1 MVLFLLRL
9 YAMPAWLS
17 PRVRLGVTASLIV
30 LIACA
35 LLLTPHLFHDDD
47 PDAPGS
53 LTTES
58 ASIDLPPASLP
69 SSTLPVLPRLVTSPA
84 IDNPAPGA
92 LPPLHSPSPA
102 TGADGTEG
110 GSDSSADTAPD
121 IVLDWLAQNPL
132 ADQGI
137 ALPSSDCVDCD
148 STPRQVARLSTAN
161 GPLFALGPGGGGG
174 GGGGGSFASGL
185 SAGTSGL
192 VDTSTPTNQ
201 GSGPRDRGVSTPP
214 VDGGSPG
221 GPNPPGNPP
230 GQPIGPTGPNGPKG
244 PEGPGD
250 PNDPENP
257 DGPGPHDPPVAQVPE
272 PSSLIVAGAGALSFM
287 IRARLARK
295 RRG

>member
-1 MVLFLLRL
+1 
-9 YAMPAWLS
+9 MPAWLS

-35 LLLTPHLFHDDD
+35 LLLTPHLFQDDD
-47 PDAPGS
+47 PDSPAS

-58 ASIDLPPASLP
+58 ASIDLPPASTP
-69 SSTLPVLPRLVTSPA
+69 PSTLPVLPRQVTPPA
-84 IDNPAPGA
+84 IDNPVPSA
-92 LPPLHSPSPA
+92 LPPLHTPPPA
-102 TGADGTEG
+102 TGAHGTGG

-174 GGGGGSFASGL
+174 GGGGGGSASGL

-192 VDTSTPTNQ
+192 VDSSTPVQ
-201 GSGPRDRGVSTPP
+201 GSGPADQGVSTPP
-214 VDGGSPG
+214 DDGGNPG
-221 GPNPPGNPP
+221 DPNPPGNPP
-230 GQPIGPTGPNGPKG
+230 GQPIGPTGPNGPDGPKG

-250 PNDPENP
+250 PTNPNDPENP

-287 IRARLARK
+287 IRAHLARK

>member
-1 MVLFLLRL
+1 
-9 YAMPAWLS
+9 MPAWLS

-58 ASIDLPPASLP
+58 ASIDLPPASPP
-69 SSTLPVLPRLVTSPA
+69 SSTLLVLPRQVTSPA
-84 IDNPAPGA
+84 IDYPAPGA

-102 TGADGTEG
+102 TGADGTDG

-174 GGGGGSFASGL
+174 GGGGGVGGSASGL

-192 VDTSTPTNQ
+192 VDTSTPTTQ
-201 GSGPRDRGVSTPP
+201 GSGPGDQSVSTPP
-214 VDGGSPG
+214 DDRGNPG

-230 GQPIGPTGPNGPKG
+230 GQPIGPTGPNGPDGPKG
-244 PEGPGD
+244 PGGPGD
-250 PNDPENP
+250 PTGPNDPGNP
-257 DGPGPHDPPVAQVPE
+257 DAPGPHDPPVAQVPE
-272 PSSLIVAGAGALSFM
+272 PSSLIVAGAGALSLM
-287 IRARLARK
+287 IRAHRARK